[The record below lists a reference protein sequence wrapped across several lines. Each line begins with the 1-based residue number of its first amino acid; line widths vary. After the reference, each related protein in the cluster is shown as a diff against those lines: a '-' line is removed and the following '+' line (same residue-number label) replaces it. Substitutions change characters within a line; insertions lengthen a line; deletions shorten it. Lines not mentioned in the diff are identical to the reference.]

1 MVPKT
6 TDNKNKTKTVVKDS
20 VEKQKKNVI
29 VNTREKVASLRD
41 FFVKKFGYSSSMQI
55 PTFEKIVI
63 NVGVKK
69 TDDDAKKI
77 ACIFKELCLITGQK
91 PIITR
96 ARKSI
101 ASFGGLRKDQ
111 EIGCKVTL
119 RNNNMYCFLDKLIN
133 VILPRI
139 KNFRGL
145 NSKSFDGKGNYAFG
159 IQDQLIFPEI
169 NYDSVSFLWGMDVI
183 IVTTAKTNEEGLEL
197 LKQINIPFRKD

>member
-1 MVPKT
+1 MT
-6 TDNKNKTKTVVKDS
+6 TKTIGNKKKTAEKSS
-20 VEKQKKNVI
+20 VEKKNII
-29 VNTREKVASLRD
+29 VNTREKVASLKK
-41 FFVKKFGYSSSMQI
+41 FFVEKFKYSSSMQI
-55 PTFEKIVI
+55 PNFKKIVI

-77 ACIFKELCLITGQK
+77 SCIFKELCLITGQK
-91 PIITR
+91 PIITK

-101 ASFGGLRKDQ
+101 ASFVGLRKGE

-133 VILPRI
+133 IVLPRI

-145 NSKSFDGKGNYAFG
+145 NPNSFDGKGNYAFG

-183 IVTTAKTNEEGLEL
+183 IVTTANSNEEGLEL
-197 LKQINIPFRKD
+197 LKQINIPFRKV